1 MKERQIMMKKRKFPY
16 EDPKFL
22 KIEVLNDII
31 TESDDYAE
39 TEAETE
45 DDGWDMGFLP
55 F

>member
-1 MKERQIMMKKRKFPY
+1 MKERQVMMKKRKFPY
-16 EDPKFL
+16 EDPQFL

-31 TESDDYAE
+31 TESDGIVE
-39 TEAETE
+39 TETE